1 MNQKITRIGFI
12 GLGRMGK
19 PMAINLLK
27 SGYDVA
33 AYDVRHEPVREL
45 AKLGARVAQSPKE
58 LATSSELIALA
69 VVDDAQVVEV
79 LLGADGVIEEVGPET
94 IIALHSTVLP
104 ETVQMLA
111 SKFAAKQ
118 KRMFSTRRSAAARP
132 ARAPG
137 RCAVWLAGKFNCLT
151 AAVTSLQPRLR
162 RFFAWAN
169 WAAALRRS

>member
-1 MNQKITRIGFI
+1 M
-12 GLGRMGK
+12 
-19 PMAINLLK
+19 
-27 SGYDVA
+27 
-33 AYDVRHEPVREL
+33 
-45 AKLGARVAQSPKE
+45 
-58 LATSSELIALA
+58 
-69 VVDDAQVVEV
+69 VDDAQVVEV
-79 LLGADGVIEEVGPET
+79 MLGADGVIEGVGPET
-94 IIALHSTVLP
+94 IIALHSKVLP

-111 SKFAAKQ
+111 SKFAAI

-137 RCAVWLAGKFNCLT
+137 RCAVWSAGKFNCLT